1 MKIAW
6 TAVLLNL
13 IPPLEKWTRSNLRW
27 GQRRECPDVR
37 SVSRERTS
45 VNFIFRQTNLMSC
58 KIMYWETGQMRDE
71 STKQAAQEYLAAK
84 LTEEEQ
90 AYEAKLN
97 GETAVTR
104 SPLVWKRVKEA
115 IFTQCS
121 EWNAVT
127 QEETLTCKETAIGD
141 LRIWCAARS
150 KQMTVHYDSRKLLI
164 TVKNAG
170 RLEHEK
176 DVILRIE
183 GYRTG
188 PDRDDRDARLIR
200 NDLPVNIDMLLLGE
214 LRVLTGI
221 GRQRN
226 A

>member
-1 MKIAW
+1 
-6 TAVLLNL
+6 
-13 IPPLEKWTRSNLRW
+13 
-27 GQRRECPDVR
+27 
-37 SVSRERTS
+37 
-45 VNFIFRQTNLMSC
+45 
-58 KIMYWETGQMRDE
+58 MRDE

-90 AYEAKLN
+90 IYEEKHNLA
-97 GETAVTR
+97 TAVAR
-104 SPLVWKRVKEA
+104 SPLVWKRVKEV
-115 IFTQCS
+115 IFAQCG

-141 LRIWCAARS
+141 LRIWCPGRS
-150 KQMTVHYDSRKLLI
+150 KQMTIHYDSKKLLI
-164 TVKNAG
+164 TVKNTG

-176 DVILRIE
+176 DLILCIE

-188 PDRDDRDARLIR
+188 SDRDDRDARLMR
-200 NDLPVNIDMLLLGE
+200 NELPVNLDMLILGE

>member
-1 MKIAW
+1 M
-6 TAVLLNL
+6 
-13 IPPLEKWTRSNLRW
+13 
-27 GQRRECPDVR
+27 D
-37 SVSRERTS
+37 
-45 VNFIFRQTNLMSC
+45 
-58 KIMYWETGQMRDE
+58 ET
-71 STKQAAQEYLAAK
+71 TKQAAQEYLATK
-84 LTEEEQ
+84 LTEEELI
-90 AYEAKLN
+90 YEAQQNLALA
-97 GETAVTR
+97 TAR
-104 SPLVWKRVKEA
+104 SYLVWKSVKDS
-115 IFTQCS
+115 IFEKCR

-127 QEETLTCKETAIGD
+127 QEETLTCKETALGD

-176 DVILRIE
+176 DVLLHIE

-188 PDRDDRDARLIR
+188 PERTDRGIRLIR
-200 NDLPVNIDMLLLGE
+200 SEQPVNIELLIVGE

-221 GRQRN
+221 GRQRK

>member
-1 MKIAW
+1 MK
-6 TAVLLNL
+6 
-13 IPPLEKWTRSNLRW
+13 
-27 GQRRECPDVR
+27 
-37 SVSRERTS
+37 
-45 VNFIFRQTNLMSC
+45 
-58 KIMYWETGQMRDE
+58 DE

-90 AYEAKLN
+90 IYE
-97 GETAVTR
+97 ETHNMALAVAR
-104 SPLVWKRVKEA
+104 APLVWKSVKDA
-115 IFTQCS
+115 IFEKCA

-141 LRIWCAARS
+141 LRVWCAARS
-150 KQMTVHYDSRKLLI
+150 KQMTMHYDSKKLLI

-176 DVILRIE
+176 DVILHIK

-188 PDRDDRDARLIR
+188 ADRSAREVHLVR
-200 NDLPVNIDMLLLGE
+200 NEQAVNIDMLIVGE
-214 LRVLTGI
+214 LRVLTRMK
-221 GRQRN
+221 RQRN